1 MISEIR
7 PVETGLKRLGCG
19 AFADPSVTV
28 ESLMG

>member
-19 AFADPSVTV
+19 ALVGPSATV